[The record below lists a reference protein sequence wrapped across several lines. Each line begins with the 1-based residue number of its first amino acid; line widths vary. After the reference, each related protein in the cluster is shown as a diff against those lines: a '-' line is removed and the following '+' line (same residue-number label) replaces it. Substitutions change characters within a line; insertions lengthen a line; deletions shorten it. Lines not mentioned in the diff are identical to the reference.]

1 MAQLEATLVSETP
14 TPPAR
19 ACVSYPVLVLGV
31 GNLIMGDEGVGIHTL
46 RTLES
51 DPVPE
56 GVRLLDGGTAGIN
69 LLEDIQNARVVVM
82 IDATR
87 DGRPAGSIALHR
99 PETVGALP
107 HGLSA
112 HDLGIKDLFAA
123 AALLGHMPDIYL
135 FTISVEE
142 IIPMSLDLSPP
153 VAAAVPEVVE
163 AVNALVAGLIR

>member
-1 MAQLEATLVSETP
+1 MPPLDSALVGWTHDP
-14 TPPAR
+14 TPPAVP
-19 ACVSYPVLVLGV
+19 APGVLVLGV
-31 GNLIMGDEGVGIHTL
+31 GNLLMGDEGVGIHTL
-46 RTLES
+46 RALEG
-51 DPVPE
+51 DPVPD

-69 LLEDIQNARVVVM
+69 LLEDIQSARVVVM

-123 AALLGHMPDIYL
+123 DALLGNMPVIYL
-135 FTISVEE
+135 FTISVET
-142 IIPMSLDLSPP
+142 IVPMSMELSPP
-153 VAAAVPEVVE
+153 VAAAVPEVME
-163 AVNALVAGLIR
+163 AVSALVAGLTR